1 MDTAILVKKLLDKS
15 NEAFILAIELFNK
28 PTISYR
34 VEGFSFFV
42 CNAWEL
48 LLKAHIISK
57 EGLEKIYFKDN
68 AARTLSIEN
77 CIKKIFT
84 NSKDPLRINLER
96 IVDLRNIS
104 THFITE
110 EYEQIYV
117 PLFQA
122 CVINYCNKLNE
133 FFNVDITDKISAN
146 FLSLSMK
153 ISEIN
158 PREIQA
164 RYPEP
169 ISEKL
174 LDTLSRIENSQKEI
188 CHSNYAVLIHHNFY
202 ITKNPKLAT
211 TQISI
216 SKEADNAAF
225 VIKESKDKQAECPHI
240 SKKFIEIIN
249 KWIKR
254 DKLNFVNPKARE
266 ECKRHIFNMACFTAF
281 IKFFDM
287 KNNVNFCYK
296 YDRTS
301 SSYYSYSDAAL
312 HFVYDK
318 IKEDPESIIQKLYNK
333 SEVPTPG
340 AKDSK

>member
-1 MDTAILVKKLLDKS
+1 MNIENLIKKLIAKS

-34 VEGFSFFV
+34 VEGFSFFI

-48 LLKAHIISK
+48 LLKAHIINT
-57 EGLEKIYFKDN
+57 EGVEKIYFKDN
-68 AARTLSIEN
+68 SERTLSIEN

-96 IVDLRNIS
+96 IVDLRNTS

-122 CVINYCNKLNE
+122 CVINYSNKLNE
-133 FFNVDITDKISAN
+133 FFHVDITDKISDN

-164 RYPEP
+164 RYPES

-174 LDTLSRIENSQKEI
+174 LDTLSRIEHSQKEI
-188 CHSNYAVLIHHNFY
+188 SNSNYAIFIHHNFY

-216 SKEADNAAF
+216 SKEADSAAF
-225 VIKESKDKQAECPHI
+225 IIKESKDKQAECPHI

-266 ECKRHIFNMACFTAF
+266 ECKRQIFNTACFTAF

-287 KNNVNFCYK
+287 KNNANFCYK

-301 SSYYSYSDAAL
+301 SPTYSYSDAAL
-312 HFVYDK
+312 HFVYEK
-318 IKEDPESIIQKLYNK
+318 IKEDPENIMQKLYKK